1 MAPQESTWQTPDGKK
16 LYTRTW
22 LPEGEPVAAV
32 VLVHGLG
39 EHCSRYDHV
48 AALFNQRGIAVY
60 SFDHRGHGNSSG
72 PVGHIESYDA
82 VNGDIDHFIADA
94 QKSNPGKPIFLYG
107 HSMGGS
113 MVLYYTLK
121 HQPAIAG
128 VICTSPGLI
137 PGTPPSPALFFAAK
151 YLSKL
156 LPSMTTNN
164 GLDTNNLSHNREVV
178 QQYIDDPLNTSKIS
192 FKLGYDLINCG
203 QWVLDHAGSFSLPL
217 LLMVGSEDHLVST
230 DAIKQFA
237 SVVPSGLLTFR
248 IWEGQYHELHNE
260 IHNEPPIQQMLDWI
274 NHRMGV

>member
-1 MAPQESTWQTPDGKK
+1 
-16 LYTRTW
+16 
-22 LPEGEPVAAV
+22 
-32 VLVHGLG
+32 
-39 EHCSRYDHV
+39 
-48 AALFNQRGIAVY
+48 
-60 SFDHRGHGNSSG
+60 
-72 PVGHIESYDA
+72 
-82 VNGDIDHFIADA
+82 
-94 QKSNPGKPIFLYG
+94 
-107 HSMGGS
+107 
-113 MVLYYTLK
+113 
-121 HQPAIAG
+121 
-128 VICTSPGLI
+128 
-137 PGTPPSPALFFAAK
+137 
-151 YLSKL
+151 
-156 LPSMTTNN
+156 MTTNN

-237 SVVPSGLLTFR
+237 SVVPSGLLAFR